1 MFKYFNRKFAIS
13 EQAPPSDVKDAFS
26 NFSDGGSSISADQLR
41 RFLLEHQCEP
51 DCTEDDS
58 KRIIENALQ
67 SRKQDQEN
75 GDDGDGNSGSGE
87 GLTVEEFFQFL
98 FDEFNGPLKTQVCAF
113 PFFFSF
119 SFPRKCGKVE
129 EKLFCFCFYFSFY
142 LLFSLLLVHKK

>member
-13 EQAPPSDVKDAFS
+13 EQAPPSDVKEAFS
-26 NFSDGGSSISADQLR
+26 NFSDGGSSISTDQLR

-67 SRKQDQEN
+67 SRKRDQEN
-75 GDDGDGNSGSGE
+75 GDDGDGISGSGE

-113 PFFFSF
+113 PFFSVSF
-119 SFPRKCGKVE
+119 FLFLENAGKWKKTSFVFIF
-129 EKLFCFCFYFSFY
+129 LFIYLVCF
-142 LLFSLLLVHKK
+142 